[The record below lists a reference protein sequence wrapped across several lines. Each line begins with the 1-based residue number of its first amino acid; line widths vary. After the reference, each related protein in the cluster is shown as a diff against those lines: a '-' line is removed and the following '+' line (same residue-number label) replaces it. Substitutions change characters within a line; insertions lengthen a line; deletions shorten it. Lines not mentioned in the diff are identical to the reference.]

1 VLNKRRGRY
10 GLITFDDG
18 YHDNYDTA
26 FPLLQRE
33 GVKAAFFLTSGFIG
47 TNTVPWWDEIAW
59 MLRNSPAEALQAPGW
74 LASTVAYDEPARDA
88 AIAAVVKAFRQVPA
102 ERSQL
107 FLDAVGKATRSERC
121 RSADLWMTWDM
132 VRTMRAAGMVIGGH
146 SVEHPVLGQ
155 ADPDRQARE
164 ILGSIERV
172 AQELREPVTSF
183 SYPFGGRKAFNE
195 VSVDMLRKAG
205 VRYAFTYYGGYRRFD
220 DWVDYDVRR
229 IPVEAEVTYDWFRCL
244 VTIPAIFAR

>member
-1 VLNKRRGRY
+1 VLSKGRGRY

-18 YHDNYDTA
+18 YRDNYDTA
-26 FPLLQRE
+26 FPVLQGE
-33 GVKAAFFLTSGFIG
+33 GVKAAFFITSGFIG
-47 TNTVPWWDEIAW
+47 TTTVPWWDEIAW
-59 MLRNSPAEALQAPGW
+59 MIRNSPLKSLQAPGW
-74 LASTVAYDEPARDA
+74 LASTVAYDEPDRDA
-88 AIAAVVKAFRQVPA
+88 AIAAVVKALKQVPA
-102 ERSQL
+102 DRYQP
-107 FLDAVGKATRSERC
+107 FLEAVCKAARSERC

-146 SVEHPVLGQ
+146 SVEHPVLGH
-155 ADPDRQARE
+155 ADPDRQAHE

-172 AQELREPVTSF
+172 AQELREPITSF

-195 VSVDMLRKAG
+195 VSVGMLRRAG
-205 VRYAFTYYGGYRRFD
+205 VRYAFTYYCGFRRFD

-229 IPVEAEVTYDWFRCL
+229 IPIEPEVTDDWFRCL